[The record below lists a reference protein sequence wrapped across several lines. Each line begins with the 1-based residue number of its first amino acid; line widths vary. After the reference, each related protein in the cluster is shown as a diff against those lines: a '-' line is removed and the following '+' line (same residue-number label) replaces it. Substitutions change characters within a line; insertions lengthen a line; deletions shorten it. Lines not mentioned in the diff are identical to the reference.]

1 MQYVLLCL
9 LYARILILL
18 SVKTTEN
25 NIDDMRGKEIIQTI
39 LIALFL
45 FVTQTAWAQLE
56 VGETY
61 SDEKFKYKCLSDGTV
76 EIIEYIGTA
85 TEVTLP
91 YYILVRYKTGY
102 GYASHAV
109 SSLAAGVFEGN
120 TTITSVN
127 MAVGPYNIGDRAFYG
142 CSNLKSIEFPPY
154 LTSFG
159 KEVLAYCN
167 SLETISLYSGSL
179 TGSGTTALGTDHGIL
194 YFTNDEGRPVEI
206 LACAPL
212 GLTEGRGNI
221 TDKNAVKR
229 INAGAFEGCQTLTE
243 IANYPLLEEIGFNA
257 FKDCT
262 SLGTCEVLAG
272 ANLKSIGV
280 SCFENCSKRG
290 FAVKVYEN
298 SLIEMVPERAFYGC
312 KFLWEMPVFP
322 NATSI
327 GVSAFQ
333 SCANIKT
340 ANFEAMTKLSKIG
353 DYAFHAYRPESTTG
367 GLMSNIKFP
376 SSLKT
381 IGDYAFWDCEQLG
394 EVKFADNSQLKTIGI
409 SAFRGCSTINRNSD
423 GIGTIH
429 PLKMVLP
436 ESLQYI
442 GDGAF
447 SESYFYTHEE
457 DGEKYIYIPKNVTV
471 IGNAVFGMHYP
482 TINKFVVDS
491 ENPNY
496 TAEDGVLFSK
506 DMTRLLSYPM
516 SKGDI
521 NDDGSDIVGYIV
533 PPSVGRIDAD
543 AFYAASLI
551 HIVLPSKLGYIDSG
565 TFAQCY
571 HLKDITI
578 PATVKQIGNGA
589 FYACTKLKN
598 MFFMPK
604 TPPSFATGSEQS
616 IANQEEYT
624 HDHPFPNMSDC
635 ELHTQ
640 CYSGSQYNYVADES
654 NPTSYYDWKYKELG
668 VVNTDTETGRP
679 FTSVSYNYYFTM
691 PESGYMTVA
700 RDFDIKFHDESASD
714 LTSYAVS
721 SFDPTTGTV
730 TLTKFTVNTPQ
741 LQTATNSRYVPARLL
756 DENGYYNL
764 YFGVIVKGTPGKKYR
779 YILTRN
785 DYTTAAEERMSLP
798 STYRNLVYPNLVETY
813 REPEYQD
820 TYKFVLNGGK
830 IRRVTKAGILGYNKA
845 YLRLPKSQVEQM
857 YANGLGAKGLN
868 VVFEDGETTT
878 IEYAKTNIASKEDN
892 NYYNL
897 SGQCVEN
904 PTKGIYIKNGKKIVI
919 K

>member
-1 MQYVLLCL
+1 MRKIFFSL
-9 LYARILILL
+9 LL
-18 SVKTTEN
+18 SLISVTIQGAIAEGDTYE
-25 NIDDMRGKEIIQTI
+25 IDDFTYKVIATEGENRG
-39 LIALFL
+39 
-45 FVTQTAWAQLE
+45 
-56 VGETY
+56 
-61 SDEKFKYKCLSDGTV
+61 V
-76 EIIEYIGTA
+76 EITAYNGSDTDITIKDYIYVGNNTYL
-85 TEVTLP
+85 T
-91 YYILVRYKTGY
+91 VR
-102 GYASHAV
+102 SI
-109 SSLAAGVFEGN
+109 AAGVFENN
-120 TTITSVN
+120 TTLSTVSGMRYIK
-127 MAVGPYNIGDRAFYG
+127 NIGDRAFYG
-142 CSNLKSIEFPPY
+142 CANLSEIELPNSLDAFGDEVFAYCANLKIFSIGNEKD
-154 LTSFG
+154 S
-159 KEVLAYCN
+159 K
-167 SLETISLYSGSL
+167 
-179 TGSGTTALGTDHGIL
+179 GTTALGTDNGIL
-194 YFTNDEGRPVEI
+194 YFTNDEGQPVEI

-212 GLTEGRGNI
+212 GLVDGSGDISSQSYVT
-221 TDKNAVKR
+221 R
-229 INAGAFEGCQTLTE
+229 INAGAFEGCTTLTSIGTYEQLQE
-243 IANYPLLEEIGFNA
+243 IDFNA

-262 SLGTCEVLAG
+262 SLGICEVLAG

-280 SCFENCSKRG
+280 SCFENCSKKG
-290 FAVKVYEN
+290 FGVKVYEN
-298 SLIEMVPERAFYGC
+298 SLIEMVPDRAFYGC
-312 KFLWEMPVFP
+312 KFLLEMPVFP

-333 SCANIKT
+333 SCPYIRT

-353 DYAFHAYRPESTTG
+353 DYAFCANRWPESTLG
-367 GLMSNIKFP
+367 GSLSNIKFP

-394 EVKFADNSQLKTIGI
+394 EVKFADNCQLKTIGI
-409 SAFRGCSTINRNSD
+409 SAFRGCSTINSPD
-423 GIGTIH
+423 GTGTIH

-491 ENPNY
+491 ENQYY

-506 DMTRLLSYPM
+506 DMTRLLSYPI

-521 NDDGSDIVGYIV
+521 NDDGSNIVGYIV

-578 PATVKQIGNGA
+578 PANVKQIGNGA
-589 FYACTKLKN
+589 FYACSKLKN

-604 TPPSFATGSEQS
+604 TPPSFTTGSEQS
-616 IANQEEYT
+616 ISNQEEYT

-635 ELHTQ
+635 ALHTQ
-640 CYSGSQYNYVADES
+640 CYTGTKYEYVANET
-654 NPTSYYDWKYKELG
+654 NPQSFYDWKYKQLG

-679 FTSVSYNYYFTM
+679 FTSVSYDFYFTM

-700 RDFDIKFHDESASD
+700 RDFDIKFHDESAGE
-714 LTSYAVS
+714 LTPYAVS
-721 SFDPTTGTV
+721 AFDPTTGTV
-730 TLTKFTVNTPQ
+730 TLTKFVVNHPQ
-741 LQTATNSRYVPARLL
+741 LESGKSERHVPARLL
-756 DENGYYNL
+756 DNDGYYHS
-764 YFGVIVKGTPGKKYR
+764 YYGVIVKGTPGKKYR

-798 STYRNLVYPNLVETY
+798 STYKNLVYPNLVETY
-813 REPEYQD
+813 REPEYQN

-845 YLRLPKSQVEQM
+845 YIRLPKADVDKM
-857 YANGLGAKGLN
+857 YANGLGTKGLN
-868 VVFEDGETTT
+868 IVFEDFETTT
-878 IEYAKTNIASKEDN
+878 IEYAETNIASKEDN
-892 NYYNL
+892 KYYNL